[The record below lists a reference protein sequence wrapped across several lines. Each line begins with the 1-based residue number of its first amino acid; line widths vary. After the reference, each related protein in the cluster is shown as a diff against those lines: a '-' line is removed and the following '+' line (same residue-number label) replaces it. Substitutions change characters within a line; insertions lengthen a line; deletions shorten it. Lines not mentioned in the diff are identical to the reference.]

1 MRMIQKFFAVFAF
14 FFASFALYS
23 TASAYILLQKLP
35 GIGGG
40 GTEGPGLTDY
50 LSWLFRFMLA
60 AAAFLAVV
68 QIVIAGIQMMIG
80 GASES
85 QISNAKGRIQDA
97 IYGLLLALAS
107 WLILYTINP
116 NLAQMKLTIPE
127 VKIEAAALAPA
138 NATFVMG
145 GSTSHKGEIGSGTGI
160 PVMRDVT
167 PSLQGLS
174 AQALT
179 LNSQNTY
186 VLIDKSDRTLYVY
199 KNGVPIA
206 YTKIEIGKNDPG
218 STKVGGEAGNNITP
232 VGEFTIKTDDKRMDS
247 NGVYTRDGANLGAA
261 FLGISATDKNGAY
274 RGIGI
279 HGSVNDSLGSTA
291 GCVRVRNADAVLLYR
306 ALQGGTK
313 VTIRN

>member
-1 MRMIQKFFAVFAF
+1 MKRKIEIIIISCLALP
-14 FFASFALYS
+14 SF
-23 TASAYILLQKLP
+23 ASAYILLQKLP
-35 GIGGG
+35 GLEGGG
-40 GTEGPGLTDY
+40 AAGPGLTDY
-50 LSWLFRFMLA
+50 LNWLFRFMLA

-68 QIVIAGIQMMIG
+68 QIVVAGIQMMVG

-85 QISNAKGRIQDA
+85 QITNAKGRIQDA

-116 NLAQMKLTIPE
+116 NLAQMNLTIPE
-127 VKIEAAALAPA
+127 VKIEAATLVPGS
-138 NATFVMG
+138 ATFITG
-145 GSTSHKGEIGSGTGI
+145 GSTSHVGEIGSGTGI
-160 PVMRDVT
+160 PVMHDVT
-167 PSLQGLS
+167 PSLQSLN

-179 LNSQNTY
+179 LNSQNTS

-218 STKVGGEAGNNITP
+218 ATKVGGEAGNNITP
-232 VGEFTIKTDDKRMDS
+232 VSKENEDFIIKGDDKRMDS

-261 FLGISATDKNGAY
+261 FLGISANDKNGNY

-279 HGSVNDSLGSTA
+279 HGSVNDSLGSTN
-291 GCVRVRNADAVLLYR
+291 GCVRVKNADAVLLYR
-306 ALQGGTK
+306 VLQGGTK
-313 VTIRN
+313 VKIRN